1 MSMPPSTLSPRAYRL
16 TGLRPSSI
24 PPPPERELMMT
35 LADVL
40 MAAASADG
48 EVCHRERRTIH
59 RIFTRLLEQ
68 PSLPPWLEE
77 HMRSFELEKFQL
89 NAAAEALR
97 NISPP
102 QRRHIVEL
110 VRQVCDA
117 NNAYDLEEERYL
129 LGLVLALSLGKED
142 VADLVIHSAD
152 GIHGFAKR
160 VFDVLFSGAFL
171 VNAWPLLLFIALGVK
186 LSSPGPVLFKQ
197 RRYGRDGK
205 EIEVWKFR
213 TMRVTENGATVTQA
227 TKGDPRV
234 TRFGAFLRRTSLD
247 ELPQFVNVFLGDMSV
262 VGPRPHAVAHN
273 KLYRTQI
280 LEYMLR
286 HKVKPGITGWAQV
299 NGWRGE
305 TDTLEKMIQRVMHDI
320 EYIRRQSF
328 WFDMKIVALTVFG
341 KRVRNNA
348 Y

>member
-1 MSMPPSTLSPRAYRL
+1 
-16 TGLRPSSI
+16 
-24 PPPPERELMMT
+24 MT

-171 VNAWPLLLFIALGVK
+171 VNAWPLLLFIDRK
-186 LSSPGPVLFKQ
+186 
-197 RRYGRDGK
+197 
-205 EIEVWKFR
+205 
-213 TMRVTENGATVTQA
+213 
-227 TKGDPRV
+227 
-234 TRFGAFLRRTSLD
+234 
-247 ELPQFVNVFLGDMSV
+247 SV
-262 VGPRPHAVAHN
+262 V
-273 KLYRTQI
+273 
-280 LEYMLR
+280 
-286 HKVKPGITGWAQV
+286 
-299 NGWRGE
+299 
-305 TDTLEKMIQRVMHDI
+305 
-320 EYIRRQSF
+320 
-328 WFDMKIVALTVFG
+328 
-341 KRVRNNA
+341 
-348 Y
+348 

>member
-1 MSMPPSTLSPRAYRL
+1 EDAPPMSMPPSTLSPRAYRL

-117 NNAYDLEEERYL
+117 NN
-129 LGLVLALSLGKED
+129 
-142 VADLVIHSAD
+142 
-152 GIHGFAKR
+152 
-160 VFDVLFSGAFL
+160 
-171 VNAWPLLLFIALGVK
+171 
-186 LSSPGPVLFKQ
+186 
-197 RRYGRDGK
+197 
-205 EIEVWKFR
+205 
-213 TMRVTENGATVTQA
+213 
-227 TKGDPRV
+227 
-234 TRFGAFLRRTSLD
+234 
-247 ELPQFVNVFLGDMSV
+247 
-262 VGPRPHAVAHN
+262 
-273 KLYRTQI
+273 
-280 LEYMLR
+280 
-286 HKVKPGITGWAQV
+286 
-299 NGWRGE
+299 
-305 TDTLEKMIQRVMHDI
+305 
-320 EYIRRQSF
+320 
-328 WFDMKIVALTVFG
+328 
-341 KRVRNNA
+341 
-348 Y
+348 